1 MTLSVHLTFEDNC
14 REAFEFYSS
23 VFGSEFSLV
32 STYREGPKD
41 LGVPEEEL
49 DRVMHVSLP
58 IGSSVLLGGD
68 ACSALEP
75 RPVMGNNLSISFAA
89 ENKQRADEV
98 FAKLSDG
105 GMVRTPM
112 RRMFWGAY
120 YGDCVDRF
128 GISWQ
133 VIAEHGQSANHG

>member
-1 MTLSVHLTFEDNC
+1 MTLSIHLTFEENC
-14 REAFEFYSS
+14 REAFDFYRT

-32 STYREGPKD
+32 STFREGPKD

-68 ACSALEP
+68 ACSAFGP
-75 RPVMGNNLSISFAA
+75 APVMGDNLSISFAA
-89 ENKQRADEV
+89 ESRERADEV
-98 FAKLSDG
+98 FAKLSEG
-105 GMVRTPM
+105 GMVKTSM
-112 RRMFWGAY
+112 RKMFWGAY

-128 GISWQ
+128 GINWQ
-133 VIAEHGQSANHG
+133 VIAEHGQNASKG